1 MMEQSFA
8 VTLLL
13 SPVTWIMVLLAWCLV
28 FLRTSKIPPVY
39 NEFDKNRNH
48 IGDFIKKGNSQDSDA
63 EKRVRPTLERAGYAL
78 MPMHTGLVVGAHFGE
93 EGSPVR
99 PLTPDIII
107 YAHHGKPCKI
117 IVEYDGAKFHGFD
130 QRGNPNLA
138 EMCKDAERN
147 QRFSEAG
154 YTVVRIRGGEKYF
167 DHAPNLDGTLEPARY
182 AILTPGNDVCLTED
196 FEDDKHRS
204 QVLDAV
210 RNARYRPVK
219 YWDELVCG
227 LYPYVER
234 ENKVKAAQREMEAKL
249 HAQGL

>member
-1 MMEQSFA
+1 MLDQSF
-8 VTLLL
+8 VITLLL
-13 SPVTWIMVLLAWCLV
+13 SPVTWILALVAWCLV
-28 FLRTSKIPPVY
+28 YVRKPKIPPTY
-39 NEFDKNRNH
+39 TTFDKNHNR
-48 IGDFIKKGNSQDSDA
+48 IGDFIKEGNNEDSDA
-63 EKRVRPTLERAGYAL
+63 EKRVRPTLERAGYSL
-78 MPMHTGLVVGAHFGE
+78 MPLHTALVVGPHFDK
-93 EGSPVR
+93 EGAPVR

-107 YAHHGKPCKI
+107 FAYHGKPCKI

-147 QRFSEAG
+147 QRFAEAG

-167 DHAPNLDGTLEPARY
+167 DHAPRLDGTLEPARY

-204 QVLDAV
+204 QVLEAV
-210 RNARYRPVK
+210 RTAQYHPAK
-219 YWDELVCG
+219 YWNDLVHG

-234 ENKVKAAQREMEAKL
+234 ENAVQAANREMEAKL
-249 HAQGL
+249 HAQGY